1 MSILE
6 KIFRRRKRLT
16 DLSLEELRVEEK
28 RLEIRENQHINQVD
42 KLEKQREDVF
52 NQGSKTKSPARRRVY
67 ARRFNEI
74 TQRVNIVERDLSRV
88 VKELMTLNR
97 IRVIVERQR
106 QVPGSKSV
114 LENLTDE
121 DLGKITAL
129 LGDDRINEEVYLGK
143 LDLMLGVVNDPAY
156 EAGDIGNEGMEVL
169 KTWEAMDE
177 GDLDFDEGLKEASDS
192 REAAGGRREKREKE
206 RRERDEERG
215 AEAN

>member
-6 KIFRRRKRLT
+6 KIFKRRKRLM

-28 RLEIRENQHINQVD
+28 RLEIRENQHINQMD
-42 KLEKQREDVF
+42 KLEKQREDAF

-74 TQRVNIVERDLSRV
+74 TQRVSIVERDLSRV

-97 IRVIVERQR
+97 IRTIVERQR
-106 QVPGSKSV
+106 QVPGSRSV
-114 LENLTDE
+114 LENLSDQ

-129 LGDDRINEEVYLGK
+129 LEDDRINEEVYVSK

-156 EAGDIGNEGMEVL
+156 ESADIGNEGMEVL

-177 GDLDFDEGLKEASDS
+177 GELDFDEGLKEASS
-192 REAAGGRREKREKE
+192 SHEAGGRKERPEREKDGDE
-206 RRERDEERG
+206 RQ
-215 AEAN
+215 AEPN

>member
-1 MSILE
+1 MSIID
-6 KIFRRRKRLT
+6 KIFRRRKRLA

-52 NQGSKTKSPARRRVY
+52 NQGSKTKSPARRRIY

-74 TQRVNIVERDLSRV
+74 SQRVSIVERDLSRV

-97 IRVIVERQR
+97 IRVILERQR
-106 QVPGSKSV
+106 QTPGQRNI
-114 LENLTDE
+114 LENLSDQ

-129 LGDDRINEEVYLGK
+129 LEDDRISEEVYLSK
-143 LDLMLGVVNDPAY
+143 LDLMLGVVSDPAY
-156 EAGDIGNEGMEVL
+156 ETQDIGSEGMEVL

-177 GDLDFDEGLKEASDS
+177 GELDFDQGLKEASES
-192 REAAGGRREKREKE
+192 REAGGRKE
-206 RRERDEERG
+206 RRERESEEDRE
-215 AEAN
+215 AEPS

>member
-6 KIFRRRKRLT
+6 KIFKRRKRLT

-28 RLEIRENQHINQVD
+28 RLEIRENQHINQMD
-42 KLEKQREDVF
+42 KLEKQREEAF

-74 TQRVNIVERDLSRV
+74 TQRVSIVERDLSRV

-97 IRVIVERQR
+97 IRTIVERQR
-106 QVPGSKSV
+106 QVPGSRSV
-114 LENLTDE
+114 LENLSDQ

-129 LGDDRINEEVYLGK
+129 LEDDRINEEVYVSK

-156 EAGDIGNEGMEVL
+156 ESADIGNEGMEVL

-177 GDLDFDEGLKEASDS
+177 GELDFDEGLKEASS
-192 REAAGGRREKREKE
+192 AKEGAGRKE
-206 RRERDEERG
+206 RPERESDDEERQ
-215 AEAN
+215 AEPN